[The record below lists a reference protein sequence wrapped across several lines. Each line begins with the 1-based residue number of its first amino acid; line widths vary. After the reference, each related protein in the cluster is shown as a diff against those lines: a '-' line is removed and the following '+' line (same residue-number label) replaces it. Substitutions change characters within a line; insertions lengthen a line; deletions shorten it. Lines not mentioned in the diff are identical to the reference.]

1 MRLVDQGG
9 PLLFNRR
16 LPVEEVFVFGD
27 VRLDFTNMELVRNGF
42 TVRLTATEFDILT
55 LMVQNP
61 ERVIS
66 RPEFLDTIWSY
77 RNELGRR
84 AVDSH
89 IRNLRQ
95 KLEGDPAKP
104 IHLRTVRCV
113 GYMFIP

>member
-1 MRLVDQGG
+1 MQVSEVGGRAIDFNGVAGYLRTARLV
-9 PLLFNRR
+9 LTSLTWNS
-16 LPVEEVFVFGD
+16 FGT
-27 VRLDFTNMELVRNGF
+27 RF
-42 TVRLTATEFDILT
+42 TVRLAATEFDILT
-55 LMVQNP
+55 LMVRNP

-77 RNELGRR
+77 RNELGTR

-113 GYMFIP
+113 GYIFIP